1 MVQKELPSHSV
12 VPDDDDDDCLMSV
25 KAKLFYKKGEE
36 FCELGVG
43 VLKVEGSGDQSV
55 RLLLRNNTSVGKVIL
70 NVRVT
75 KDIPV
80 SSKGNNVF
88 VVCVPNPSLSK
99 TADNSPTTY
108 LIRVKT
114 PQLAEK
120 LLTTTKDN
128 VN

>member
-1 MVQKELPSHSV
+1 MK
-12 VPDDDDDDCLMSV
+12 V

-43 VLKVEGSGDQSV
+43 VLKVESTGDQSV

-70 NVRVT
+70 NIRVT
-75 KDIPV
+75 KDIPI
-80 SSKGNNVF
+80 SCKGNNVF
-88 VVCVPNPSLSK
+88 VVCIPNPPLSK
-99 TADNSPTTY
+99 TPDDSPTTY

-128 VN
+128 LS

>member
-1 MVQKELPSHSV
+1 MVKEKPSIIA
-12 VPDDDDDDCLMSV
+12 DDDDDCLMSV

-43 VLKVEGSGDQSV
+43 ALKVESGDQSV

-70 NVRVT
+70 NIRVT

-88 VVCVPNPSLSK
+88 VVCVPNPPLSK
-99 TADNSPTTY
+99 TPDNSPTTY

-114 PQLAEK
+114 AQLADK

-128 VN
+128 LN